1 MTRLTTTYRNGLRRM
16 VLASALNLALL
27 AAFGAGALAGDL
39 AVGAR
44 YDLGDN
50 QAMPSRLS
58 ALAVAQEYGVPARVV
73 LRPHRKVAEELAVG
87 ARYYNQAMP
96 SRLSAHEVAQE
107 YGVPVRVLLRPH
119 RHVESY
125 VSLFIEAMT
134 GNEIARENLAL
145 MPRFMTPV
153 QLAWAQ
159 KVAEVK
165 WAEIQRNTESVV
177 LAEAGE

>member
-50 QAMPSRLS
+50 QTMPSRLS

-73 LRPHRKVAEELAVG
+73 
-87 ARYYNQAMP
+87 
-96 SRLSAHEVAQE
+96 
-107 YGVPVRVLLRPH
+107 LRPH

>member
-1 MTRLTTTYRNGLRRM
+1 MLRLTRMLRSGLHKTA
-16 VLASALNLALL
+16 LASALSLVLF

-39 AVGAR
+39 AAGAR
-44 YDLGDN
+44 YDHGDN

-58 ALAVAQEYGVPARVV
+58 ALAAAQDYGVPARVV

-96 SRLSAHEVAQE
+96 SRLSALAVAQE
-107 YGVPVRVLLRPH
+107 YGVPVRVVLRPH

-159 KVAEVK
+159 KVAEAK